1 LLFTI
6 AADNLEHHFKRKRR
20 PVRKARAHAPRGGTM
35 INTIRRLIQEN
46 GRLHTPVESLSDSAD
61 LYQAG
66 LTPFAAIRTMLA
78 LEEAFDVEFPVDML
92 RRQSF
97 SSINA
102 IVACLNELNPAA
114 VARKAA

>member
-1 LLFTI
+1 MKDI
-6 AADNLEHHFKRKRR
+6 
-20 PVRKARAHAPRGGTM
+20 
-35 INTIRRLIQEN
+35 IRRLLQEN
-46 GRLHTPVESLSDSAD
+46 GRLHTPIEQLSDSAD

-78 LEEAFDVEFPVDML
+78 IEEAFDIEFPVAML

-102 IVACLNELNPAA
+102 ILGCLDELKPAE
-114 VARKAA
+114 VARRAA

>member
-1 LLFTI
+1 
-6 AADNLEHHFKRKRR
+6 
-20 PVRKARAHAPRGGTM
+20 M
-35 INTIRRLIQEN
+35 IETLRRLLAEN

-78 LEEAFDVEFPVDML
+78 IEEAFDVEFPVAML

-102 IVACLNELNPAA
+102 IVECLNELKPADQS
-114 VARKAA
+114 RRAA

>member
-1 LLFTI
+1 M
-6 AADNLEHHFKRKRR
+6 NE
-20 PVRKARAHAPRGGTM
+20 
-35 INTIRRLIQEN
+35 TIRHLLQEN
-46 GRLHTPVESLSDSAD
+46 GRLHTPIDTLADSAD

-78 LEEAFDVEFPVDML
+78 IEEAFDVEFPVNML

-102 IVACLNELNPAA
+102 IAGCLAELKPAA
-114 VARKAA
+114 VARQAA